1 MIMKSIIQL
10 EEANFTFL
18 QDLWAN
24 ILAFIPKLLLGIGF
38 FILAW
43 IVIKIVLFALK
54 RLLRLTKIDTIT
66 TKLNE
71 AELFGKSDYNVVP
84 SKIILKFIKYL
95 LILVFL
101 VIASELLGLTMVS
114 EGVGEFI
121 AYLPVLIAALLIF
134 VIGVYLASIIKNAIR
149 NTLKSLEISGSNLIG
164 NIVFYL
170 IVVFVSITALNQAGV
185 DTSLITSNITLILG
199 SILVA
204 FTIAFGLG
212 ARDVVL
218 RLLFGFY
225 SRRNFTI
232 GQHIKT
238 KKVEG
243 VIQQIDNICITIKT
257 KYGIVVLPIKDFVD
271 QKVEIKDN

>member
-1 MIMKSIIQL
+1 MKTIIQF
-10 EEANFTFL
+10 EEANLTFL
-18 QDLWAN
+18 QDLWTS
-24 ILAFIPKLLLGIGF
+24 ILNFIPKLLLGIGF

-43 IVIKIVLFALK
+43 IIIKLVNFTLK

-84 SKIILKFIKYL
+84 SKIILKFVKYV
-95 LILVFL
+95 LILMFV

-114 EGVGEFI
+114 EGVSEFI

-232 GQHIKT
+232 GQQIKT

-257 KYGIVVLPIKDFVD
+257 KDGIVVLPIKDFVN
-271 QKVEIKDN
+271 QKIEIKDN

>member
-1 MIMKSIIQL
+1 MKTIIQF
-10 EEANFTFL
+10 EDANLTFL

-24 ILAFIPKLLLGIGF
+24 VLAFIPKLLLGIGF
-38 FILAW
+38 FILAY
-43 IVIKIVLFALK
+43 IVIKIVNFALK

-71 AELFGKSDYNVVP
+71 AELFGKSDYKVVP
-84 SKIILKFIKYL
+84 SKIILKIVKYL
-95 LILVFL
+95 LVLIFTV
-101 VIASELLGLTMVS
+101 VAAELLGLTIVS
-114 EGVGEFI
+114 EGVGKFI
-121 AYLPVLIAALLIF
+121 GYLPILITALLIF
-134 VIGVYLASIIKNAIR
+134 VLGVYLASIIKNAIQ
-149 NTLKSLEISGSNLIG
+149 NTMKSLEISGSNLIG

-225 SRRNFTI
+225 SRRNFTV
-232 GQHIKT
+232 GQEIKT
-238 KKVEG
+238 KKVVG

-257 KYGIVVLPIKDFVD
+257 KDGIVVLPIKDFVD
-271 QKVEIKDN
+271 QKVEIKNN